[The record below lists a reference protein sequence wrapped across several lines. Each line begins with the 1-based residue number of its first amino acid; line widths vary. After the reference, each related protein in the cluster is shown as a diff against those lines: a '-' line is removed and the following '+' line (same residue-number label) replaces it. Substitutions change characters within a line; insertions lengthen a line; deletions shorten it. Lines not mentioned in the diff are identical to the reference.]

1 MSEKPYREMT
11 DAELAQAGLK
21 WAVRVEQASGWAG
34 AYFSA
39 KQLESICAQANYR
52 GLGFVN
58 PYPIKRG

>member
-1 MSEKPYREMT
+1 MTDKPYHEMT

-21 WAVRVEQASGWAG
+21 WAARVDQASGWAS
-34 AYFSA
+34 AYLSA
-39 KQLESICAQANYR
+39 KQLEAICVIANRR